1 MMETWRRRREERIG
15 GNSDR
20 RLGLASQ
27 PKQSITSTFR
37 YYFSILFYTYTCKL
51 WSIDLFFF
59 LFLSSLLSF
68 HISSLLVR
76 QVHLV
81 RLSGESEA
89 NDILR
94 HVLPTSSPILILF
107 YAKGTSHTFSMAAIC
122 TSKSGIIWRSAYISF
137 CGPSRMS
144 IHPSCLIMSNRI

>member
-68 HISSLLVR
+68 HISPRSLQIQLV
-76 QVHLV
+76 QS
-81 RLSGESEA
+81 SGESEA

-122 TSKSGIIWRSAYISF
+122 TSKSGIILRSAYISF
-137 CGPSRMS
+137 CGPSRIS